1 MTQNAPDSAAATDPM
16 GIGGLNGFFDGL
28 SEGETGLLAIAITW
42 GSRLLAALAILF
54 IGWMVGKWVHRRF
67 EHMQHLDMTLRNF
80 LGGFFKYTII
90 AVSVVTV
97 IGLFGIPMASLL
109 AVLGAAGLA
118 IGLALQG
125 TLSNVASGVMIL
137 ILRPF
142 NVGDY
147 IAFGSESGSVK
158 TLGLFGCELAT
169 ADNVYLYAP
178 NSKIW
183 GNEIKNYSRL
193 GFRRQDINV
202 GIGYNDNI
210 DKALAVINGVLE
222 QDARIL
228 KEDGKKPE
236 ITVDALADFSV
247 NLIVRFWSKSSDMW
261 ALHGQITKAIK
272 EQLDANGIS
281 IPYPTRTVEVVDE
294 TGNDGAA
301 GPDGDARRREIARAA
316 A

>member
-1 MTQNAPDSAAATDPM
+1 MTQNTPDTASTPDVM
-16 GIGGLNGFFDGL
+16 GIGNISGFFDGL
-28 SEGETGLLAIAITW
+28 SEGETGLMALAIAW
-42 GSRLLAALAILF
+42 GLRLLAALVILF
-54 IGWMVGKWVHRRF
+54 AGWVIGNWVNRRF
-67 EHMQHLDMTLRNF
+67 ENLHHLDGTLRNF
-80 LGGFFKYTII
+80 LGGFFKYMIV
-90 AVSVVTV
+90 AVSVITV

-109 AVLGAAGLA
+109 AVMGAAGLA

-147 IAFGSESGSVK
+147 IAFGDESGSVK

-183 GNEIKNYSRL
+183 GSEIKNYSRNDL
-193 GFRRQDINV
+193 RRQDINV
-202 GIGYNDNI
+202 GIGYNDDI
-210 DKALAVINGVLE
+210 DKALSVINAIL
-222 QDARIL
+222 DNDPRIL
-228 KEDGKKPE
+228 KDEGKKPE

-261 ALHGQITKAIK
+261 KLHGDITKAIK

-281 IPYPTRTVEVVDE
+281 IPYPTRTVEVVED
-294 TGNDGAA
+294 GNDSPPPSNGDGRRNQIASAA
-301 GPDGDARRREIARAA
+301 
-316 A
+316 

>member
-1 MTQNAPDSAAATDPM
+1 MSQNDGAGAVTSIPA
-16 GIGGLNGFFDGL
+16 IENLNGFFDGL
-28 SEGETGLLAIAITW
+28 SDGETGLVALAITW
-42 GSRLLAALAILF
+42 GTRLLAALAIVG
-54 IGWMVGKWVHRRF
+54 IGWLLGSWANRRF
-67 EHMQHLDMTLRNF
+67 ENSKHLDITLRNF
-80 LGGFFKYTII
+80 LGRFFKYVILI
-90 AVSVVTV
+90 VSLVTV

-109 AVLGAAGLA
+109 AVMGAAGLA

-147 IAFGSESGSVK
+147 IAFGDESGSVK

-183 GNEIKNYSRL
+183 GSEIKNYSRL
-193 GFRRQDINV
+193 DLRRQDINV
-202 GIGYNDNI
+202 GIGYNDDI
-210 DKALAVINGVLE
+210 DKALSVINGIL
-222 QDARIL
+222 DADPRIL

-247 NLIVRFWSKSSDMW
+247 NLIVRFWSKSGDMW

-281 IPYPTRTVEVVDE
+281 IPYPTRTVEVVGE
-294 TGNDGAA
+294 TNDNTPPAQGGNGKAKDYAA
-301 GPDGDARRREIARAA
+301 LA
-316 A
+316 

>member
-1 MTQNAPDSAAATDPM
+1 MTTETPASDNPIAAG
-16 GIGGLNGFFDGL
+16 GIGAVENLNGFFEGL
-28 SEGETGLLAIAITW
+28 SAGESGLMALAITW
-42 GSRLLAALAILF
+42 GTRILAALVILA
-54 IGWMVGKWVHRRF
+54 IGWIIGNWFHGRF
-67 EHMQHLDMTLRNF
+67 ERSRHLDSTLKNF
-80 LGGFFKYTII
+80 LGNFIKYIVV

-109 AVLGAAGLA
+109 AVMGAAGLA

-147 IAFGSESGSVK
+147 IAFGNESGSVK

-183 GNEIKNYSRL
+183 GSEIKNYSRNDL
-193 GFRRQDINV
+193 RRQDINV
-202 GIGYNDNI
+202 GIGYNDDI
-210 DKALAVINGVLE
+210 DKAIAVVLDLLSSDPRVL
-222 QDARIL
+222 QD
-228 KEDGKKPE
+228 EGKKPE

-247 NLIVRFWSKSSDMW
+247 NLIIRFWSNNGDMW
-261 ALHGQITKAIK
+261 ALHGEMTKKIK
-272 EQLDANGIS
+272 QRLEENDIS
-281 IPYPTRTVEVVDE
+281 IPYPTRTVEVV
-294 TGNDGAA
+294 NDDIPQNLRQEIAA
-301 GPDGDARRREIARAA
+301 G
-316 A
+316 